1 MIEESEVDYV
11 SYIPIIIL
19 FQCPLLLVLYY
30 CCYHPHTLNATIIIV
45 VIIVTIYLVDGY
57 PPYITARKRTRQN
70 NSLTHPLM
78 PV

>member
-19 FQCPLLLVLYY
+19 FQCPLLLVLY

-45 VIIVTIYLVDGY
+45 VIIVTIYLVDIHRISQHAKGQD
-57 PPYITARKRTRQN
+57 RTTH
-70 NSLTHPLM
+70 SPTHPLM